1 MFAVSSIPAL
11 ICMQPPSE
19 WEERYSELPI
29 YSLVTEFNVS
39 SPPYYL
45 LGAKKSHICRFIFS
59 ANLHRK
65 FYVNIFIL
73 FIVSRKIRIYTTLR
87 HSTNW
92 SNLILHGIHL
102 CCHFCLKHTTTNYPS
117 LYDRDC
123 WLGGGGAGRA
133 LGPRREH
140 LGRCQAVALELAVLV
155 FGSFWPWELL
165 SRFLFL
171 IYFTDSLHVVR
182 VVQGVAAERRHPGL
196 APPVPQRGELRREED
211 VGRGG
216 VLAAAARRRREGCR
230 EGRLPRHDGQ
240 LVQRPRRHGPPRRPR
255 AAARPA

>member
-1 MFAVSSIPAL
+1 MLLCNQRQIALSRMFAVSSIPAL

-87 HSTNW
+87 YSTNW
-92 SNLILHGIHL
+92 SNLILHDIHL

-123 WLGGGGAGRA
+123 WLGGGGTEGAGA
-133 LGPRREH
+133 
-140 LGRCQAVALELAVLV
+140 
-155 FGSFWPWELL
+155 
-165 SRFLFL
+165 
-171 IYFTDSLHVVR
+171 
-182 VVQGVAAERRHPGL
+182 VQGVLLGRDVNIWDAVKLLPWSSWFWFLGVFGL
-196 APPVPQRGELRREED
+196 GSS
-211 VGRGG
+211 
-216 VLAAAARRRREGCR
+216 
-230 EGRLPRHDGQ
+230 
-240 LVQRPRRHGPPRRPR
+240 
-255 AAARPA
+255 